1 MTRYLNLLRKP
12 NSNSKKKKTPK
23 DTKKRNV
30 ISFKNVPERREE
42 ARRGFLSAM
51 IAAEQ
56 LQAKSERESIR
67 FFFSGFKGKTNPK
80 QMRAKLDND

>member
-1 MTRYLNLLRKP
+1 
-12 NSNSKKKKTPK
+12 
-23 DTKKRNV
+23 
-30 ISFKNVPERREE
+30 
-42 ARRGFLSAM
+42 M